1 MSTHILQVDSSIL
14 GDQGQSSQLSSQ
26 LVAALQKRYP
36 KVTVTHRDVTGD
48 PVPHFT
54 LETVQAIAAGK
65 AELADR
71 LIAEI
76 QAADTIVLSAPMYN
90 FAIPSTLKAWFDH
103 IARAQVT
110 FKYTENGPE
119 GLLTGKKVY
128 VITTRGG
135 LHKDT
140 KNDGVVPYLQTILG
154 FVGLTDVEYIYA
166 EGLSMGDKKVEALA
180 LAQADIEQAVIEQAV

>member
-1 MSTHILQVDSSIL
+1 MSTHILQVDSSVL

-26 LVAALQKRYP
+26 LVTTLQKHYP
-36 KVTVTHRDVTGD
+36 NATLTHRDVTAD
-48 PVPHFT
+48 AIPHFT
-54 LETVQAIAAGK
+54 LETIQAIAAGK
-65 AELADR
+65 AKLADT
-71 LIAEI
+71 LIEEV
-76 QAADTIVLSAPMYN
+76 QAADIIVLSAPMYN

-110 FKYTENGPE
+110 FTYTENGPQ

-154 FVGLTDVEYIYA
+154 FVGLTDVEYIYV
-166 EGLSMGDKKVEALA
+166 EGLSMSNKKEESLA
-180 LAQADIEQAVIEQAV
+180 LAQSIIEQIAV